1 MLGIIAVILYCVRS
15 KRKAEKYKTN
25 DPNEH
30 ATEQIS
36 VDWDKIDNQYKEVPV
51 AGQNVVISPH
61 STDSMD
67 ATKVGDTSPEITT
80 FSHFQKSPL
89 FADSYFAKEQTYR
102 QEHNQFDITG
112 YNAENS
118 HAVNPS
124 INPGAT
130 KPSIDSKDVYPTV
143 VKPDAA

>member
-1 MLGIIAVILYCVRS
+1 MLVIIAVILYCVRS
-15 KRKAEKYKTN
+15 KRKGKKYKAN

-51 AGQNVVISPH
+51 AGQNVVVSPH

-80 FSHFQKSPL
+80 ASHFQKSPL
-89 FADSYFAKEQTYR
+89 FSDSYLTKEQTYR
-102 QEHNQFDITG
+102 QEHDQFGFTG
-112 YNAENS
+112 HNAENS
-118 HAVNPS
+118 HVVNPS
-124 INPGAT
+124 INPGTT
-130 KPSIDSKDVYPTV
+130 KPSIDSKDVYPAV